1 MVHRREMCSAQ
12 QADDVDRITCMGKRK
27 SSLGE
32 SQGTRL
38 QDLPSSQRA
47 VHNAFLIPRT
57 LSTALTSLQPISGM
71 PSITVVGGGI
81 SGLSAAFHL
90 ARRFPAGTGARITL
104 VEKAQRLGGWI
115 RAERVS
121 VDDGHG
127 RKAEILLESGP
138 RTLRPNSKAI
148 LELVSP
154 SNLRFGFRHTFLF

>member
-1 MVHRREMCSAQ
+1 MRSARE
-12 QADDVDRITCMGKRK
+12 ADDVDPITCMGKRK

-32 SQGTRL
+32 PQRTRP
-38 QDLPSSQRA
+38 QDLLSSLRA
-47 VHNAFLIPRT
+47 VHNAFLTPRP

-81 SGLSAAFHL
+81 SGLSATFHL
-90 ARRFPAGTGARITL
+90 ARRFPAATGARITL
-104 VEKAQRLGGWI
+104 VEKSQRLGGWI
-115 RAERVS
+115 RAERVCL
-121 VDDGHG
+121 DDGHG

-154 SNLRFGFRHTFLF
+154 SNLCFGFRRTFLF